1 LPDLFQFGIDTP
13 ASRTPFQVRGD
24 SIPLFPAD
32 FAVLVRGKPF
42 LDAMAPHLAHLFLSL
57 FILG

>member
-1 LPDLFQFGIDTP
+1 LPHLFQFGIGAP

-32 FAVLVRGKPF
+32 FAVLVRGKPS
-42 LDAMAPHLAHLFLSL
+42 LDAMAPHLDPLFSSR
-57 FILG
+57 FTLG